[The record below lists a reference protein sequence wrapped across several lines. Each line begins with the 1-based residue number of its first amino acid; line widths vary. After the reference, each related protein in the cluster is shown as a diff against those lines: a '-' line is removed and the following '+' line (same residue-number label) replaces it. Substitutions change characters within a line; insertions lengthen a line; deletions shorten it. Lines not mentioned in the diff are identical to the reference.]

1 MEVWLVGLSPW
12 KKLES
17 CSRKW
22 VIEVGW
28 IIRFPS
34 DWSGRFLGFLR
45 FLSFVCQI
53 IERALIDRV
62 HIMVTHFCFFG
73 GLHFLSSPWSFSTD
87 CPILVRGLSAS
98 GLVPLGYKVVEH
110 LPQKVLPQYCTLQG
124 GTSPTTWLLKMY

>member
-1 MEVWLVGLSPW
+1 MEVGLSPW

-28 IIRFPS
+28 IIRVPS

-73 GLHFLSSPWSFSTD
+73 GLHFLSSPLPNFGERAVN
-87 CPILVRGLSAS
+87 IRLGAS
-98 GLVPLGYKVVEH
+98 GHKVVEH
-110 LPQKVLPQYCTLQG
+110 SPQMVLPQYCTWQG
-124 GTSPTTWLLKMY
+124 GTSPIIWLLKMY